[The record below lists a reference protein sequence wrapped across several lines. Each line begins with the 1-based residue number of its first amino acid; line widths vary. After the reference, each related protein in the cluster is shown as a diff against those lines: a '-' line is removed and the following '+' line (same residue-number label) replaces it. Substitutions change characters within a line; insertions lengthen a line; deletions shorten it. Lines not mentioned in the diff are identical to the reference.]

1 MDDLHA
7 HLKELE
13 ERLFD
18 PAVRGSRQ
26 ALAELLCPELREIG
40 SSGRLFDLEDILTS
54 LPTDPEDIAL
64 RTLEGFDAR
73 LLSDGIALVTYQA
86 ARASSRQVHDPIA
99 QKLDLAAG
107 GGRQVADALSSSGNA
122 DAISSIHDTTDL
134 HTL

>member
-26 ALAELLCPELREIG
+26 ALAELLCPEFREIG

-64 RTLEGFDAR
+64 RTLEDFDAR
-73 LLSDGIALVTYQA
+73 LLSDGIALVTYRST
-86 ARASSRQVHDPIA
+86 RASPDKPTVRSLR
-99 QKLDLAAG
+99 
-107 GGRQVADALSSSGNA
+107 
-122 DAISSIHDTTDL
+122 SSIWQLEADGCWRMLFHQGTPTR
-134 HTL
+134 

>member
-40 SSGRLFDLEDILTS
+40 SSGRLFDLEDILTQ
-54 LPTDPEDIAL
+54 LPTDPQNIAL
-64 RTLEGFDAR
+64 RTLGDFDAR
-73 LLSDGIALVTYQA
+73 LLSDGIALVTYRA
-86 ARASSRQVHDPIA
+86 ARAF
-99 QKLDLAAG
+99 
-107 GGRQVADALSSSGNA
+107 ADKPTVRSLR
-122 DAISSIHDTTDL
+122 SSIWRLEPDGCWRMLFHQG
-134 HTL
+134 TLTR